1 MTNLITTDSNNIEEN
16 NCLIFSLKEKLYG
29 INVENILEIIKVPKL
44 DVPQKMPKHILGVIT
59 YNNISIKVVDL
70 STILAHKTQ
79 KYSLDAN
86 IILVKTEESIFGI
99 IADSVNDVKPLKS
112 SNIQPLPYHSEE
124 NLIQYIYRLDN
135 NFISIIDL
143 NSVQNVIQK
152 TQFEISDI
160 DVTELLPQDEPSKK
174 EMENRQYELI
184 KKFETSIEQIYYDQE
199 QYIIFALGKN
209 LYSLPIKQIKEIV
222 NFKNIFIINLPR
234 MYNYIEGI
242 FSLRGDFISVLNF
255 KKFLNIEEERDS
267 QESSMLIVLELKDF
281 KLALMVDKIIDIVT
295 VTSNEII
302 NKFDNKFES
311 KYIISE
317 LHVNNQIISI
327 ISLEKLLTDERLYIK
342 D

>member
-1 MTNLITTDSNNIEEN
+1 MTNIVTTESNNLQEN
-16 NCLIFSLKEKLYG
+16 HCLIFSLNEKLYG

-44 DVPQKMPKHILGVIT
+44 DVPQKMPKHILGIIT
-59 YNNISIKVVDL
+59 YNNISVKVADL
-70 STILAHKTQ
+70 STILSHKAQ
-79 KYSLDAN
+79 KYTLDSHV
-86 IILVKTEESIFGI
+86 ILVKTEESIFGI
-99 IADSVNDVKPLKS
+99 IADNVNDVKPIKS
-112 SNIQPLPYHSEE
+112 SNIQPLPYHSED

-135 NFISIIDL
+135 DFVSIIDL

-152 TQFEISDI
+152 TQFDTSDI
-160 DVTELLPQDEPSKK
+160 DVTELFPQDEPSKK

-199 QYIIFALGKN
+199 QYIIFELNNN

-222 NFKNIFIINLPR
+222 NFKNISIVNLPQR
-234 MYNYIEGI
+234 YNYVEGI

-255 KKFLNIEEERDS
+255 KKFLNIETDPASNDS
-267 QESSMLIVLELKDF
+267 NMLIVLELKDF

-295 VTSNEII
+295 VTSNEVI

-311 KYIISE
+311 KYTISE

-327 ISLEKLLTDERLYIK
+327 ISLEKLLSDERLYIK